1 MAICDIGHDEPMSR
15 HGRRRSLRLTLAG
28 ATALAVVVPVACSV
42 EPPLSDAAVITVDL
56 TSSRTDLGSVEGG
69 GDVIYG
75 WNHLEGTGRVEPEGF
90 ATLLGPAGPVTVD
103 MLGQVAYVDGSGPF
117 DGFITFGFAD
127 GSTLAVSMQG
137 RARAATDTSDASF
150 RADLVVLGGTGRLA
164 GASGTGRFDGSRTAV
179 LGSPVEATLRLAVT
193 TAP

>member
-1 MAICDIGHDEPMSR
+1 MSR
-15 HGRRRSLRLTLAG
+15 HRRRRSLRLALAG
-28 ATALAVVVPVACSV
+28 AATLGVLVPAACSV
-42 EPPLSDAAVITVDL
+42 EPPLSEAAIVTVDL
-56 TSSRTDLGSVEGG
+56 TSSRTELGSVEGG

-75 WNHLEGTGRVEPEGF
+75 WNHLEGTGQVEPEGF
-90 ATLLGPAGPVTVD
+90 TDLLGPAGSVTVD

-137 RARAATDTSDASF
+137 RARAATDTSDAFFS
-150 RADLVVLGGTGRLA
+150 AELDVLGGTGRLA

-179 LGSPVEATLRLAVT
+179 LGSPVEAMFRLAVT